1 LLYKQY
7 VISNSYPYQEHY
19 HLSCIVAPGEDF
31 HGRIASKNFRLL
43 PFRLAPVAARR
54 RNVPTTALPITRIE
68 ASLHAPSGEVE
79 FPILFM
85 KPWENSY
92 PRRYG
97 QQPGGCR
104 PTKAINT
111 IIKIPNIL
119 LELEIHILI
128 AD

>member
-1 LLYKQY
+1 
-7 VISNSYPYQEHY
+7 
-19 HLSCIVAPGEDF
+19 
-31 HGRIASKNFRLL
+31 
-43 PFRLAPVAARR
+43 
-54 RNVPTTALPITRIE
+54 
-68 ASLHAPSGEVE
+68 
-79 FPILFM
+79 M

-97 QQPGGCR
+97 QQPGRCR